1 MKIKCLMC
9 GELYEKGFFK
19 RFFNCYKEGEGA
31 RFVWFIDICPK
42 CEQYIDAKRQR
53 KQLVKEKKTI
63 IAELLL
69 QQVFTMERELLN
81 KSLLALMQFK

>member
-63 IAELLL
+63 EK
-69 QQVFTMERELLN
+69 REEKRKRFIKKRDEFIMN
-81 KSLLALMQFK
+81 NQREDRK